1 MTTAPLTSLY
11 DGGIAL
17 ESGGE
22 VGVLAHSFVPI
33 VGMEEGE
40 RIGLCM
46 VDAILEVDLR
56 ET

>member
-1 MTTAPLTSLY
+1 MMTAPLTSLY

-33 VGMEEGE
+33 VETVE
-40 RIGLCM
+40 RGSVGLCM
-46 VDAILEVDLR
+46 VDGI
-56 ET
+56 